1 MVSIRRPDPVRSLA
15 SIRQGETVVVEC
27 ILFDIVRSRCET
39 KGIRLG
45 ERLRCRDVVPGRLLL
60 ETARGALVAVE
71 QAATVAALRLVQAR
85 GIAEADRRFQAVCLE
100 ELVADRKS
108 VV

>member
-71 QAATVAALRLVQAR
+71 QQWARFVQVVAPTP
-85 GIAEADRRFQAVCLE
+85 GTSGTDIASSGPLCA
-100 ELVADRKS
+100 
-108 VV
+108 